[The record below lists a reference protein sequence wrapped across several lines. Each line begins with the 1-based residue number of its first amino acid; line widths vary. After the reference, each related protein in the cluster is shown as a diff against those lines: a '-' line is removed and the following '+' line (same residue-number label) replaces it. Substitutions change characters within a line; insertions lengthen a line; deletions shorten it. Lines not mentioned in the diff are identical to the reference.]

1 MKKLFKTTVV
11 CLLCLSIMLLIAS
24 CSQST
29 DSADGKSSPSASAG
43 DSKTTAPSENN
54 EDLGVKEE
62 KEFYTITMYSAL
74 HPSYSLEK
82 IPESGYYLDNL
93 YEEKFNVDF
102 DIQYVPATNE
112 DEVYNITMAS
122 GDIPD
127 IMTGNWDRLHK
138 YSEAWWSLN
147 DFIKGKYENLEKYFL
162 DDPYVYALSAEQDG
176 QIKILNMLSE
186 QYIGDTLLA
195 RGDLAEQWGIDFSSV
210 KTKEDWYDVLKLVQ
224 SKDDKIIPYMT
235 RKKTEGLIQRLCE
248 GWSGIKQYEF
258 VDEDNTVKYGAADPR
273 MKEVIEWLNMLYK
286 EKLIDQEY
294 PTTDTAAWQEKVLGD
309 GVFLTHDNASSR
321 ITWAETEWGNLG
333 IADRYYV
340 AVAPIQPDENTLG
353 YTTIHY
359 PKLRGGLAIYTGAEK
374 GKVNRILE
382 MVNYSF
388 SPEGNILINYGEE
401 GVSFQYNDKGE
412 IDYIPEYKEA
422 VDNKTMPEEKIIKG
436 TFTSTLKLEPN
447 GIYMPNNRKNENVI
461 AAAKL
466 YEDGGL
472 IKRNWLEA
480 IRFTDEELDEVTQL
494 KADIKT
500 YTDENLDKFIMGIRP
515 MGEWDD
521 FVAGYKNLNLDRY
534 LEIYNTAL
542 KRALDLIE

>member
-195 RGDLAEQWGIDFSSV
+195 RGDLAEQWGIDFSSI
-210 KTKEDWYDVLKLVQ
+210 KTK
-224 SKDDKIIPYMT
+224 
-235 RKKTEGLIQRLCE
+235 
-248 GWSGIKQYEF
+248 
-258 VDEDNTVKYGAADPR
+258 AAVVRRELQAGRAP
-273 MKEVIEWLNMLYK
+273 
-286 EKLIDQEY
+286 
-294 PTTDTAAWQEKVLGD
+294 
-309 GVFLTHDNASSR
+309 AS
-321 ITWAETEWGNLG
+321 L
-333 IADRYYV
+333 
-340 AVAPIQPDENTLG
+340 
-353 YTTIHY
+353 
-359 PKLRGGLAIYTGAEK
+359 
-374 GKVNRILE
+374 
-382 MVNYSF
+382 
-388 SPEGNILINYGEE
+388 
-401 GVSFQYNDKGE
+401 
-412 IDYIPEYKEA
+412 
-422 VDNKTMPEEKIIKG
+422 
-436 TFTSTLKLEPN
+436 
-447 GIYMPNNRKNENVI
+447 
-461 AAAKL
+461 
-466 YEDGGL
+466 
-472 IKRNWLEA
+472 
-480 IRFTDEELDEVTQL
+480 
-494 KADIKT
+494 
-500 YTDENLDKFIMGIRP
+500 
-515 MGEWDD
+515 
-521 FVAGYKNLNLDRY
+521 
-534 LEIYNTAL
+534 AL
-542 KRALDLIE
+542 KQKKIGMMS